1 MLEQILHFILPQ
13 VLPPEWLQIGFF
25 TVIFVAVIH
34 AWRGVRRH
42 ATPDNWARNWHRE
55 VDGKAGHETG
65 NEAGSDAGQL
75 DVEHGSVNDLSA
87 AVATPQEKLADILP
101 GMLLIV
107 GLLGTFV
114 GLGLALDKASVILSQ
129 ATGSGGMDSM
139 MDNLMS
145 MMHGL
150 GSKFKTSTWG
160 ILAFLTLKIYCSR
173 NGFEERRLNWCIGK
187 MKTEVDR
194 RRKEARE
201 LQVAD
206 NRQLVDAIGALGA
219 VLRDNAAQQAQDGAQ
234 RHAQQ
239 LEALAALRAGL
250 KAQTAQGTQQL
261 AKMDELVV
269 HNESTRHAIETFVD
283 GVSANITAM
292 AEASANMASAAVMA
306 GRSTAELQAA
316 ISEFRVSVAEVLDDM
331 KSDLGQTIADMS
343 GRFAENMAVISEKMS
358 DATGDISRSITTL
371 STSVDTTLKSV
382 EAAVGQSLSTQQKA
396 HGIFVESSDTLNVN
410 VQAMTN
416 LVEDLREKIV
426 SGLKSVSESVRRT
439 AELGGHYERIAD
451 VSQNVTGTL
460 EAAAATIRQAAT
472 ANKDDR
478 TRRDM
483 LAALH
488 SIDNRLDTAVIQM
501 TKPPASERRARGG
514 RADT

>member
-13 VLPPEWLQIGFF
+13 VIPPEWLQIGFF
-25 TVIFVAVIH
+25 TVIFAAVIH
-34 AWRGVRRH
+34 AWLGVRRH
-42 ATPDNWARNWHRE
+42 ATPDNWAKNWHRE
-55 VDGKAGHETG
+55 VDGKAGSE
-65 NEAGSDAGQL
+65 AGQL
-75 DVEHGSVNDLSA
+75 DIEHGSVNDLSA

-187 MKTEVDR
+187 MKAEVDR
-194 RRKEARE
+194 RRSDARQ

-219 VLRDNAAQQAQDGAQ
+219 VLRHNADQQARDGAQ
-234 RHAQQ
+234 RHAEQ
-239 LEALAALRAGL
+239 LAALSTLHADMRAQ
-250 KAQTAQGTQQL
+250 AAQGMQQL
-261 AKMDELVV
+261 AKMDELVA
-269 HNESTRHAIETFVD
+269 HNESTRRAIEAFVD

-292 AEASANMASAAVMA
+292 AQASGDMADAAVKA
-306 GRSTAELQAA
+306 GHSTADLQAA
-316 ISEFRVSVAEVLDDM
+316 ISEFRVSVAAVLGEM
-331 KSDLGQTIADMS
+331 KADLGQTIDDMS
-343 GRFAENMAVISEKMS
+343 GRFSENMAVISEKMS

-382 EAAVGQSLSTQQKA
+382 EQAVGQSLSTQQKA

-410 VQAMTN
+410 VQVMTN
-416 LVEDLREKIV
+416 LVTDLREKIV

-439 AELGGHYERIAD
+439 AELGQHYERIAT
-451 VSQNVTGTL
+451 VSESVTGSL
-460 EAAAATIRQAAT
+460 EAAAATMQDAAET
-472 ANKDDR
+472 GRDNRAQ
-478 TRRDM
+478 RDM
-483 LAALH
+483 LAALR
-488 SIDNRLDTAVIQM
+488 SIDSRLDSAVIQM
-501 TKPPASERRARGG
+501 TRPPAIPRRARGD
-514 RADT
+514 RADA